1 MDYLCCSEQ
10 SSRLDGEDF
19 LETKLRRHPS
29 IAGVVVSELDPSSPT
44 LCATTCA
51 GYATRPPSGRD
62 DEAGGVLMA
71 PELSLQV
78 GDLSKTVAAAFAL
91 EVFAERGFDVD
102 APVNA
107 QLRELHSDFVLG
119 GSNDDAAGWAEDVT
133 LGQLCEHTALGAYSV
148 PGMRPGE
155 LPGPMQLLR
164 AARDSKPMLVDRP
177 PGIEFKYGDLGYLVL
192 EMILELILRQ
202 PVRYA
207 IKPFLRKLG
216 LRGYTF
222 YSASNDQVDGYAD
235 DGGRVDPHGGLVYPP
250 LATGGRCPAPVYA
263 HFLWHL
269 ARAYAVDDDAAPI
282 SRATAAR
289 MLGESHL
296 VDGGAVDDLG
306 ARAGLG
312 VFVLDCGPNKVMAHQ
327 AATEGFR
334 GIYVVC
340 FDGPAAAGG
349 PSGFVVLAN
358 GDEQASFLLADVCQS
373 MLRKLDW
380 DGLDL
385 SKLENPAYAA
395 DMIKH
400 TPKELV
406 ANTSYKE
413 LVFKAFAPASAA

>member
-1 MDYLCCSEQ
+1 M
-10 SSRLDGEDF
+10 
-19 LETKLRRHPS
+19 
-29 IAGVVVSELDPSSPT
+29 DPSSPT

-102 APVNA
+102 APANA

-148 PGMRPGE
+148 PGMRPASSRAHAAA
-155 LPGPMQLLR
+155 P
-164 AARDSKPMLVDRP
+164 AARLKPMLVDRP

-216 LRGYTF
+216 LQGYTF

-235 DGGRVDPHGGLVYPP
+235 DGGRVEPHGGLVYPP
-250 LATGGRCPAPVYA
+250 LATGGRCPAP
-263 HFLWHL
+263 
-269 ARAYAVDDDAAPI
+269 
-282 SRATAAR
+282 
-289 MLGESHL
+289 SHL

-340 FDGPAAAGG
+340 FDGPAAASG

-385 SKLENPAYAA
+385 SKLENPPTRR
-395 DMIKH
+395 MPSH
-400 TPKELV
+400 TPKARRPPSACLF
-406 ANTSYKE
+406 S
-413 LVFKAFAPASAA
+413 AFAPASAA